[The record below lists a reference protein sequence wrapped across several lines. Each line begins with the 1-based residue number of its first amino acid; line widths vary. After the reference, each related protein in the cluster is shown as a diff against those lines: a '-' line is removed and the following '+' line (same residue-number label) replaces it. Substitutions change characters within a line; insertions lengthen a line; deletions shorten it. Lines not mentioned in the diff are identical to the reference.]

1 MLQTLSQGFP
11 GIAQQLLSYHTIIT
25 TTSQKPG
32 HARVA
37 VALGQPPDI
46 VDQNGKLTASRDIT
60 GSVVNA
66 VAVWFAA
73 EDNNR
78 WLLII
83 DNYDGLR
90 SVNIYAMT
98 FSTQAPQAAPLSQI
112 GPKILVALGKHL
124 KSRKSQKMM
133 FSKYSGKSARS
144 DMASFE
150 KGMNPPHLILPDKRN
165 KGPVGFR

>member
-11 GIAQQLLSYHTIIT
+11 GIAQQLLSYNTKIT

-60 GSVVNA
+60 GSVANA
-66 VAVWFAA
+66 VIVWFAA
-73 EDNNR
+73 QDNNR

-83 DNYDGLR
+83 DNYEGLR
-90 SVNIYAMT
+90 NVNIYAMT
-98 FSTQAPQAAPLSQI
+98 FSTQAPRAVPLSQI
-112 GPKILVALGKHL
+112 GPGILVAMGKHL
-124 KSRKSQKMM
+124 KS
-133 FSKYSGKSARS
+133 GKAHE
-144 DMASFE
+144 AIW
-150 KGMNPPHLILPDKRN
+150 PPLK
-165 KGPVGFR
+165 KV